1 MEDYIEMIYRAKDDK
16 GQIRLSSL
24 AKKLNVGVSAASKM
38 AHKLKDCGYI
48 SYEPYGIV
56 AITKKGENE
65 GKRLISRHNILSD
78 FFSYINSSDNELELV
93 ENIEHFFDDRT
104 GENLRK
110 LLISLKGD

>member
-16 GQIRLSSL
+16 GQIRLYSL

-56 AITKKGENE
+56 AITKKGEND
-65 GKRLISRHNILSD
+65 GKRLMSRNNILSD

-104 GENLRK
+104 VENLRK